1 MNTKLTIGI
10 IGCTLLTLLSP
21 SILNAQTGGDF
32 GTNRKPRTCQS
43 RSAPTSGGIS
53 AAQAAVYAACED
65 EGDSKSR
72 LPGTVNFVDILSL
85 QVLTPRQVNEI
96 DVNRYGQGIID
107 EKRPIYPIQGG
118 VNYYTCYNLLGGVY
132 KRGQNCSVY
141 RSTESR
147 GNCFK
152 TTFGKWT
159 CKLTHSGRPEN
170 KVAPPDGNKSAKE
183 ESK

>member
-1 MNTKLTIGI
+1 MNTKLTVGI

-21 SILNAQTGGDF
+21 SILNAQTGRDF
-32 GTNRKPRTCQS
+32 GTDRQPRTCQS

-65 EGDSKSR
+65 EADSKVKY
-72 LPGTVNFVDILSL
+72 PGTVNFVDILSL
-85 QVLTPRQVNEI
+85 QVLKSRRVNNI

-107 EKRPIYPIQGG
+107 ENQPIYPIQGSA
-118 VNYYTCYNLLGGVY
+118 NYYSCYNLLGGIY

-141 RSTESR
+141 RSQESR
-147 GNCFK
+147 GSCYK
-152 TTFGKWT
+152 TTFGKWA
-159 CKLTHSGRPEN
+159 CKLTHSGTQEN
-170 KVAPPDGNKSAKE
+170 KVAPPGNKSAKE

>member
-1 MNTKLTIGI
+1 MNPKLTVGI
-10 IGCTLLTLLSP
+10 VSCTLLTLLSP
-21 SILNAQTGGDF
+21 SILNAQTGRDF
-32 GTNRKPRTCQS
+32 GTDRQPRTCQS
-43 RSAPTSGGIS
+43 RSAPTSGGVNAS
-53 AAQAAVYAACED
+53 QAAVYAACED

-85 QVLTPRQVNEI
+85 QVLKPRRVNEI

-107 EKRPIYPIQGG
+107 ENRPIYPIQGSA
-118 VNYYTCYNLLGGVY
+118 NYYTCYNLLGGIY

-141 RSTESR
+141 RSQESR

-159 CKLTHSGRPEN
+159 CKLTHAGTPEG
-170 KVAPPDGNKSAKE
+170 KVAPPGNKSAKE